1 MKPPPAPGLVNRVIA
16 LTLLLL
22 TFTGT
27 LGLGAVW
34 MRQGISRT
42 ANANR
47 VLEDRLTEV
56 GRRLDEVEALV
67 AAAVNPDALLRQ
79 NDFMRLAL
87 AAPREIQVVRVAVN
101 PEGVLAAKRNSEVF
115 SLEAV
120 AADAGATGATVAA
133 ATPFRVVFASLQ

>member
-1 MKPPPAPGLVNRVIA
+1 MKPPPPPGLVNRVIA

-34 MRQGISRT
+34 MRQGISQT

-47 VLEDRLTEV
+47 ALEDQITEV
-56 GRRLDEVEALV
+56 GRRLDEVEARV
-67 AAAVNPDALLRQ
+67 AAAVNPDALQRQ

-87 AAPREIQVVRVAVN
+87 APPRELQVVRVDIN
-101 PEGVLAAKRNSEVF
+101 PERLLAAKRNSEVF
-115 SLEAV
+115 NL
-120 AADAGATGATVAA
+120 GTA
-133 ATPFRVVFASLQ
+133 ATNPNTAFRVVTASLR